1 MSTPFAVS
9 GEIKIAKS
17 LNSTTERTF
26 TMTVSACDIRDCGRT
41 QYVYIPVTGKTICLP
56 SPDKKQLYCCLR
68 EQQYV
73 YIPVTVKT
81 ICLPSPDRKH
91 LYRCLR
97 EEPLSQRTGERRR
110 QQIRFMHH
118 LGCSRSHVRLH
129 FNQIYFTYSISST
142 YNQNHSM

>member
-1 MSTPFAVS
+1 MFHFLYISASTPFAVS

-56 SPDKKQLYCCLR
+56 SPDRKQLYCCLR

-73 YIPVTVKT
+73 YIPVTGKT
-81 ICLPSPDRKH
+81 ICLPSPDRKT
-91 LYRCLR
+91 LVSL
-97 EEPLSQRTGERRR
+97 LERRAIVTKDR
-110 QQIRFMHH
+110 
-118 LGCSRSHVRLH
+118 GKETTA
-129 FNQIYFTYSISST
+129 Y
-142 YNQNHSM
+142 